1 MINIL
6 DKNSIKGKT
15 VYVVYRSGRE
25 IPATVVVHTYT
36 NCRFAKYSCKP
47 YGNGMVNINCAI
59 HGIDEK
65 GFESYVRGYNGVV
78 NTNEEQDI
86 FDDLFISKDEAIER
100 REEILNEIEKD
111 IESYI
116 IASRDKIE
124 ASKAILANVRRNN
137 LLLSEKELL
146 ELATSAAE

>member
-1 MINIL
+1 MI
-6 DKNSIKGKT
+6 
-15 VYVVYRSGRE
+15 
-25 IPATVVVHTYT
+25 
-36 NCRFAKYSCKP
+36 
-47 YGNGMVNINCAI
+47 NINCAI

-86 FDDLFISKDEAIER
+86 FDDLFISKDEAIAR

-124 ASKAILANVRRNN
+124 VSKEILANVRRNN
-137 LLLSEKELL
+137 PLLSEKELL
-146 ELATSAAE
+146 EFATSAAE